1 MAFSRISGLYC
12 RRKSMVWKTFLGTIA
27 LCVSK
32 RPKLKTVHFRSKTCE
47 SLGRS
52 ATKRQLDGLGHD
64 LLLSGALTQLSRG
77 LFGHIAEPHQ
87 ECIQRFGHLPSD
99 SFLQNKALILP
110 WQRHIIPQTTT
121 VILPLHVAPRKNYTS
136 IDPDS

>member
-1 MAFSRISGLYC
+1 M
-12 RRKSMVWKTFLGTIA
+12 
-27 LCVSK
+27 
-32 RPKLKTVHFRSKTCE
+32 
-47 SLGRS
+47 
-52 ATKRQLDGLGHD
+52 TKRQLDGLGHD

-110 WQRHIIPQTTT
+110 WHNTET
-121 VILPLHVAPRKNYTS
+121 VVQWAES
-136 IDPDS
+136 GFS